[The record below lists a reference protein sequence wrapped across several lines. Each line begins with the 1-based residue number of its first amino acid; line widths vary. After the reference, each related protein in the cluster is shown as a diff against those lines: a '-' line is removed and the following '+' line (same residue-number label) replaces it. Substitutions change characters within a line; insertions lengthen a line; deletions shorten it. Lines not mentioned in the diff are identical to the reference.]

1 MTKHPEMNHSSSFL
15 GCIKP
20 IGLRVFKNKAM
31 KELSF
36 HPVLELQ
43 ALNTIEV
50 LNVVGDNNQSL
61 ADCLSSNDDVKI
73 INHVPLLLKQMLN
86 FGIIFTIRGKWVYV
100 NILNQSG
107 YLVHFLNKVFL
118 FLFSGKLR
126 TIIQLMKRYYRHTAS
141 VYANTLQLL
150 HNSRT
155 VIENV
160 YQEFV
165 SRRYCLLVITVP
177 VVHFAQPEMMTFMN
191 HPFHFLCGGL
201 PFIL

>member
-1 MTKHPEMNHSSSFL
+1 
-15 GCIKP
+15 
-20 IGLRVFKNKAM
+20 M

-73 INHVPLLLKQMLN
+73 INHVPLLLRQMLN

-118 FLFSGKLR
+118 FLLSGKLR
-126 TIIQLMKRYYRHTAS
+126 TIIQLM
-141 VYANTLQLL
+141 
-150 HNSRT
+150 
-155 VIENV
+155 
-160 YQEFV
+160 
-165 SRRYCLLVITVP
+165 RYCLLVITVP
-177 VVHFAQPEMMTFMN
+177 VVYFAQPEMMTFTN
-191 HPFHFLCGGL
+191 HPFHLLCGGL